1 MKTTKQI
8 TSMGLVCLTFFMLFI
23 TACKKNDGDTTDL
36 VTDTPAAKIS
46 TTLSGRIL
54 DATGQPISGAIVESS
69 GSTTTTD
76 IMGLFLF
83 KDVQVNKK
91 RCSLKFTKPGFL
103 TQYYSCI
110 ASAGTV
116 TYIKGV
122 MITKDGTY
130 TVSATAGGT
139 VTLTSGAS
147 VAFPA
152 NAFSKADGS
161 AYSGTVTVNV
171 TYLDPDDSL
180 FRSKTPGRDL
190 YAIDAQGTEKVLVS
204 YGMMNVELFT
214 AANEKLQ
221 LTSGKLATLT
231 MPVAP
236 SQQATAPASMPLW
249 YFDEAA
255 GLWREQ
261 GTATKSGSQYVGT
274 VSHFTWW
281 NCDMSYGIAYVNG
294 TVGSCDSTPVAN
306 VNVSTFIVTDGQGN
320 YNGLWCANYPTSFG
334 VRAFYF
340 DNVNY
345 YTTQIE
351 HVPVLNVGQT
361 YTLPPLVFGG
371 SSSMINASGQLV
383 NCNMALTSG
392 LLIVTCAQ
400 TGYWDYQFSNGTIS
414 LILAPGYTYKLTAA
428 YNSQYGQMTISNLP
442 ASGCSELYF
451 GNLPMC
457 NTISS
462 GTSNLTM
469 TLTSSLL
476 GTQSL
481 SYFVDHCTQGTN
493 QLNGGSQ
500 ISLSATDTVNNAF
513 AVMLMQVSAYTPG
526 NYLWNGGTNNIYFS
540 GNLNGIPVTVN
551 ANLSAAGE
559 NIITTA
565 APVGSNMVASF
576 NGPVTITSP
585 SYPGITIPGTLTG
598 NFDVY
603 RNQ

>member
-1 MKTTKQI
+1 MKTLKQL
-8 TSMGLVCLTFFMLFI
+8 TGMGLVCLTFLMLFI
-23 TACKKNDGDTTDL
+23 TACKKNESDTTDP
-36 VTDTPAAKIS
+36 VIDTPAAAKIT
-46 TTLSGRIL
+46 TTLSGRII
-54 DATGQPISGAIVESS
+54 DASGQPVSGALVECS

-91 RCSLKFTKPGFL
+91 RCSLKFTKSGFL

-110 ASAGTV
+110 PSAGTV
-116 TYIKGV
+116 TYIKGM
-122 MITKDGTY
+122 MITKDGSY

-180 FRSKTPGRDL
+180 FRAKTPGRDL
-190 YAIDAQGTEKVLVS
+190 YALDAQGTEKVLVS
-204 YGMMNVELFT
+204 FGMMNVELFT
-214 AANEKLQ
+214 ASNEKLQ
-221 LTSGKLATLT
+221 LTTGKSATLT
-231 MPVAP
+231 MPVAT

-249 YFDEAA
+249 YFDETA

-261 GTATKSGSQYVGT
+261 GTATKTGSQYVGT
-274 VSHFTWW
+274 VSHFSWW
-281 NCDMSYGIAYVNG
+281 NCDQSSGIAFING
-294 TVGSCDSTPVAN
+294 VVGSCDSTPFAN
-306 VNVSTFIVTDGQGN
+306 VNVGAAVTDGLGN
-320 YNGLWCANYPTSFG
+320 FNGLWAASSPISYVNATYYDG
-334 VRAFYF
+334 
-340 DNVNY
+340 VNY
-345 YTTQIE
+345 YSTQFE
-351 HVPVLNVGQT
+351 TVPTLNVGQVFT
-361 YTLPPLVFGG
+361 VPALVFGG
-371 SSSMINASGQLV
+371 SSNMNNVTGQLV
-383 NCNMALTSG
+383 DCNNTLTSG
-392 LLIVTCAQ
+392 IIIVTCAQ
-400 TGYWDYQFSNGTIS
+400 TGYWDYQWSNGS
-414 LILAPGYTYKLTAA
+414 FSFALASNYTYKLSAA
-428 YNSQYGQMTISNLP
+428 YNNQYGQMTISGLSP
-442 ASGCSELYF
+442 IGCAALDV
-451 GNLPMC
+451 GNLPLC
-457 NTISS
+457 NTIGS
-462 GTSNLTM
+462 GPSNLTM
-469 TLTSSLL
+469 TLTSALL

-493 QLNGGSQ
+493 SLNGSSQ

-513 AVMLMQVSAYTPG
+513 AVMLMQVSSYTPG

-551 ANLSAAGE
+551 ANLSAAGQ
-559 NIITTA
+559 NVITTA

-576 NGPVTITSP
+576 SGPVTITSP

-598 NFDVY
+598 SFDVY